1 MFLDITKRSH
11 FSLLCCLV
19 RWLVSLLLEYL
30 FWLVVTLGSTCFNM
44 KDFVDK
50 IWYLERF
57 CLSLHFSIL
66 YLKHFIQTDQG
77 MYNSKQG
84 CPQKRLTR
92 VNCSGQLVVK
102 QGLHI
107 SAARRDVNNGLKW
120 SGLALWPNLRCWG
133 RGRKLATHSFCDT
146 RGLECWTAVN
156 FELTTQ
162 SDETRAVN
170 VWWGRP
176 ADSFALR
183 KRSQRERLFN
193 QLFRLPDQPGLSTTS
208 IVQGWWVQECARLPI
223 QSPSI
228 PPSWLPFPLLIG
240 QFHGHALPPCSL

>member
-1 MFLDITKRSH
+1 MS
-11 FSLLCCLV
+11 S
-19 RWLVSLLLEYL
+19 
-30 FWLVVTLGSTCFNM
+30 
-44 KDFVDK
+44 
-50 IWYLERF
+50 
-57 CLSLHFSIL
+57 
-66 YLKHFIQTDQG
+66 
-77 MYNSKQG
+77 
-84 CPQKRLTR
+84 KRLTR

-240 QFHGHALPPCSL
+240 QFHGHALPALCKFGILWVASFPRLAGWCHEMRE